1 MATIIELVPSQIA
14 GLKLVQQGNL
24 YPQSAKKWTHENATV
39 TYAKSDRWK
48 ERPQKVKF
56 ISDKTLKELMGFG
69 FLERLHLNDDAEK
82 DAYAITMAGKI
93 WLLKN
98 K

>member
-1 MATIIELVPSQIA
+1 MIELTPSKIA
-14 GLKLVQQGNL
+14 GLKLAQQGDL

-39 TYAKSDRWK
+39 TYAKTDRWK

-56 ISDKTLKELMGFG
+56 ISDKTLEELKELG

-82 DAYAITMAGKI
+82 DVYTITMAGKI